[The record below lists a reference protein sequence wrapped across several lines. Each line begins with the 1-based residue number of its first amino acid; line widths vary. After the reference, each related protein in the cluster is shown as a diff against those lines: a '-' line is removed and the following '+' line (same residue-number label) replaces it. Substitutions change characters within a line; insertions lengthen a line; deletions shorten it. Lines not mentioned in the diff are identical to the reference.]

1 MPGSI
6 VPALG
11 PGRSLL
17 GAGVWRE
24 RSAGALVVRSRCRC
38 PLLLHCMRCS
48 DRRGVVTMTTVDRW
62 TGREAKL
69 LREALRLSIRDF
81 AARLG
86 IGVRTVNKW
95 EARQADITPLPHMQE
110 VLDTALAR
118 ASDEAKA
125 RFSAVA
131 RADVPEQNA
140 QSPELPLQDATLP
153 VVVNGR
159 LVFVPFDADTVASSG
174 LSDRF
179 LAAVAAHDT
188 TTSPGIR
195 SGSVVAG
202 HPPPRTLDD
211 LRSAVL
217 DAPLPVPMGVGTPVT
232 RSTVGVTAAT
242 VQAHLLYQLA
252 DYDAAAQLLPA
263 VLTCLHNRVDTG
275 PNVCL
280 VGTLTTRHT
289 TAAAYIAAA
298 KLATKLGDVG
308 LASVTADRAMT
319 AAKESEHP
327 ALVGATTYQVACAFL
342 LTGELAAA
350 EQILTVGAE
359 NIASVAATPH
369 LNCRQEE
376 ALSVWGSLLL
386 LLAIIAARRDD
397 HDTAQNVLREASQLA
412 EQLGCDGNWLWT
424 AFGPT
429 NVAIH
434 QLSVQSRLGNA
445 KEAARV
451 AEIIDTDALPTVLRG
466 RRSQAHL
473 ELGWVAAGQHDDTLA
488 VLHLLE
494 AERVAEKAVSRNTS
508 ARTLLSILLAREHRS
523 VTPGL
528 RGLASRTGLL
538 L

>member
-1 MPGSI
+1 
-6 VPALG
+6 
-11 PGRSLL
+11 
-17 GAGVWRE
+17 
-24 RSAGALVVRSRCRC
+24 
-38 PLLLHCMRCS
+38 
-48 DRRGVVTMTTVDRW
+48 MTTVHRW

-69 LREALRLSIRDF
+69 LREALRLSVRDF

-86 IGVRTVNKW
+86 IGLRTINKW
-95 EARQADITPLPHMQE
+95 EARQSDITPLPHMQE

-125 RFSAVA
+125 RFSAA
-131 RADVPEQNA
+131 TRADGPEHETAQRSGPPIRNA
-140 QSPELPLQDATLP
+140 MLP
-153 VVVNGR
+153 VVVNGH
-159 LVFVPFDADTVASSG
+159 LAFVPFHADTVASSP

-179 LAAVAAHDT
+179 LAAVVAHDT
-188 TTSPGIR
+188 TASPGIAR
-195 SGSVVAG
+195 GSVVAG
-202 HPPPRTLDD
+202 HPARTLDN
-211 LRSAVL
+211 LRSSVL
-217 DAPLPVPMGVGTPVT
+217 DTPLPVPMDVGAPAA

-275 PNVCL
+275 PNECL
-280 VGTLTTRHT
+280 MGTLTGRH
-289 TAAAYIAAA
+289 ANSAAYIVAA

-327 ALVGATTYQVACAFL
+327 ALIGATIYQVACAFL
-342 LTGELAAA
+342 LTGELTAA

-359 NIASVAATPH
+359 NIASVAATPR

-376 ALSVWGSLLL
+376 ALSVRGSLLL
-386 LLAIIAARRDD
+386 LLAIIAARRGDRN
-397 HDTAQNVLREASQLA
+397 TAQNLLREASQLA
-412 EQLGCDGNWLWT
+412 EQLGCEGNWLWT

-451 AEIIDTDALPTVLRG
+451 AEIIDIDALPAVLRG
-466 RRSQAHL
+466 RRSQVHL
-473 ELGWVAAGQHDDTLA
+473 ELGWVAAGQDDDALA

-494 AERVAEKAVSRNTS
+494 AERVAEKAVSRNAS
-508 ARTLLSILLAREHRS
+508 ARTLLSILVSREHRS
-523 VTPGL
+523 ATPGL
-528 RGLASRTGLL
+528 RGLASRAGLL

>member
-1 MPGSI
+1 
-6 VPALG
+6 
-11 PGRSLL
+11 
-17 GAGVWRE
+17 
-24 RSAGALVVRSRCRC
+24 
-38 PLLLHCMRCS
+38 
-48 DRRGVVTMTTVDRW
+48 MTTVRRW

-69 LREALRLSIRDF
+69 LREALRLSVRDF

-86 IGVRTVNKW
+86 IGLRTVNKW
-95 EARQADITPLPHMQE
+95 EARQSDITPLPYMQE

-125 RFSAVA
+125 RFSAAVHAPTANHEITPPPVRGA
-131 RADVPEQNA
+131 R
-140 QSPELPLQDATLP
+140 LP
-153 VVVNGR
+153 VVV
-159 LVFVPFDADTVASSG
+159 AS
-174 LSDRF
+174 
-179 LAAVAAHDT
+179 
-188 TTSPGIR
+188 
-195 SGSVVAG
+195 
-202 HPPPRTLDD
+202 HPARTLDD

-217 DAPLPVPMGVGTPVT
+217 DT
-232 RSTVGVTAAT
+232 TVGSDRCGVLIGRSSVAVMTAT
-242 VQAHLLYQLA
+242 VQTHLLYQLT

-263 VLTCLHNRVDTG
+263 VLTCLHNRVETG
-275 PNVCL
+275 SNECL
-280 VGTLTTRHT
+280 VGTLTARHA

-308 LASVTADRAMT
+308 LASVTADRSMT

-327 ALVGATTYQVACAFL
+327 ELIGATTYQVACAFL
-342 LTGELAAA
+342 LAGELAAA

-359 NIASVAATPH
+359 TVAATPR

-376 ALSVWGSLLL
+376 ALSVQGSLLL
-386 LLAIIAARRDD
+386 LLAIVAAKRGDR
-397 HDTAQNVLREASQLA
+397 DTAQHVLREASRLA

-434 QLSVQSRLGNA
+434 RLSVQSRLGNA

-451 AEIIDTDALPTVLRG
+451 AESIDTDALPAELRG
-466 RRSQAHL
+466 RRSQVHL
-473 ELGWVAAGQHDDTLA
+473 ELGWVAAGQDDDALA

-494 AERVAEKAVSRNTS
+494 AERIAEKAVSCNAS
-508 ARTLLSILLAREHRS
+508 ARTLLSVLLAREHRS

-528 RGLASRTGLL
+528 RGLASRAGLL

>member
-1 MPGSI
+1 
-6 VPALG
+6 
-11 PGRSLL
+11 
-17 GAGVWRE
+17 
-24 RSAGALVVRSRCRC
+24 
-38 PLLLHCMRCS
+38 
-48 DRRGVVTMTTVDRW
+48 MTTVDRW

-69 LREALRLSIRDF
+69 LRKALRLSVRDF

-110 VLDTALAR
+110 VLDTALAL

-125 RFSAVA
+125 RFSAA
-131 RADVPEQNA
+131 TRPDVPDHQTGQLSGPPVRSA
-140 QSPELPLQDATLP
+140 MLP
-153 VVVNGR
+153 VVVNGH
-159 LVFVPFDADTVASSG
+159 LMFMDADTAASSG
-174 LSDRF
+174 LRDRF
-179 LAAVAAHDT
+179 LAAVTAHDT

-195 SGSVVAG
+195 GGSVVAG
-202 HPPPRTLDD
+202 RPARTLDD
-211 LRSAVL
+211 LRSAVF
-217 DAPLPVPMGVGTPVT
+217 DTPLPVPMGMGTPVP
-232 RSTVGVTAAT
+232 RSTVGVT
-242 VQAHLLYQLA
+242 VQAHLLYQRA

-263 VLTCLHNRVDTG
+263 VLSTCLHNRVDAG
-275 PNVCL
+275 PNECL
-280 VGTLTTRHT
+280 VGTLTARHT

-319 AAKESEHP
+319 AAKESGHP
-327 ALVGATTYQVACAFL
+327 ALVGAATYQVACAFL

-359 NIASVAATPH
+359 NIAGVVATRH

-376 ALSVWGSLLL
+376 AFSVRGSLLL

-397 HDTAQNVLREASQLA
+397 HDTAQNVLYEARQLA

-434 QLSVQSRLGNA
+434 QLAVQSRLGNA

-451 AEIIDTDALPTVLRG
+451 AEIIDTDALPVVLRG
-466 RRSQAHL
+466 RRSQVHL
-473 ELGWVAAGQHDDTLA
+473 ELGWAAAGQHDDTLA

-494 AERVAEKAVSRNTS
+494 AERIAEKAVSRNAS
-508 ARTLLSILLAREHRS
+508 ARTLISILLARERRS